1 MIIKFTAPPYYQT
14 DSCIISL
21 DLSLEEAPGISED
34 VGAILAVYG
43 FIRTKSLSML
53 CRKSWV
59 FSGHFGFLSQGKLT
73 GWVCYDKR
81 N

>member
-1 MIIKFTAPPYYQT
+1 MKGQNGTGIRLLKFFQSCIFGICVLFTAPPYYQT

-43 FIRTKSLSML
+43 FI
-53 CRKSWV
+53 
-59 FSGHFGFLSQGKLT
+59 
-73 GWVCYDKR
+73 
-81 N
+81 